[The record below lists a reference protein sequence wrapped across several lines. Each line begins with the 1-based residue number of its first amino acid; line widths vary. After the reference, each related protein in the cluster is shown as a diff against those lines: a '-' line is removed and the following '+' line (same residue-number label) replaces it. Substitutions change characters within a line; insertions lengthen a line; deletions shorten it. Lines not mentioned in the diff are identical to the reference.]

1 MQYISGN
8 ASVLPKETYS
18 ALFNYRYQV
27 FVEKLGWEL
36 DTRANWE
43 EDEFDRPETVY
54 VIAQSDEEKIIG
66 CARLL
71 PTSSEYLLE
80 KVFPELLNGLAA
92 PKDSS
97 IWELSRFTSIDP
109 SARCSDQ
116 KPQQF
121 SAEGTVALLKASI
134 KSAKQRGA
142 KRLISVSPIG
152 VERLLRRSGFVANRI
167 GPPKIVNGYGL
178 VCLSIAIA

>member
-1 MQYISGN
+1 MQYITGN

-18 ALFNYRYQV
+18 ALFSYRYQV

-36 DTRANWE
+36 DTQYDWE

-54 VIAQSDEEKIIG
+54 VIAKSDEEKIIG

-80 KVFPELLNGLAA
+80 KVFPELLNGLEA

-109 SARCSDQ
+109 TAQNSSLQ
-116 KPQQF
+116 PQQF
-121 SAEGTVALLKASI
+121 SAESTVSLLKASI
-134 KSAKQRGA
+134 DSARQRGA

-152 VERLLRRSGFVANRI
+152 IERLLRRSGFSANRL
-167 GPPKIVNGYGL
+167 GPPKVLNGYGL
-178 VCLSIAIA
+178 VCLSIEIN